1 MNWIINYLIE
11 MRVLIALLLI
21 TVGIAFVSCD
31 SNQQS
36 GYLAAK
42 KNVKKETVGKS
53 MEKVNRYLL
62 EAENKEIDGYVRR
75 HRWKMKTTGTGLR
88 YEVYKQGT
96 GQTVKKGDHV
106 VLNYKTFL
114 INGNLIYTSDV
125 LGKKVFEVGHGGV
138 ERGLEEAILFLHKG
152 DKAHVILPSHL
163 AFGLNGDGDRI
174 PKRAIVIYDVELI
187 DIK

>member
-11 MRVLIALLLI
+11 MRVLIVSLLI
-21 TVGIAFVSCD
+21 TVGIVFVSCD

-36 GYLAAK
+36 GYLAKK
-42 KNVKKETVGKS
+42 KNEKKESVGKS

-62 EAENKEIDGYVRR
+62 EAENKEIDDYVRR
-75 HRWKMKTTGTGLR
+75 HRWNMQTTGTGLR
-88 YEVYKQGT
+88 YDVYKPGP
-96 GQTVKKGDHV
+96 GSAVKKGDHV

-125 LGKKVFEVGHGGV
+125 LGPKVFEVGHGGV
-138 ERGLEEAILFLHKG
+138 ERGLEEAILLLHKG
-152 DKAHVILPSHL
+152 DKAHIILPSHL
-163 AFGLNGDGDRI
+163 AYGLNGDGNRI

>member
-1 MNWIINYLIE
+1 
-11 MRVLIALLLI
+11 MRVIILSLLI
-21 TVGIAFVSCD
+21 TVGIVFVSCD

-36 GYLAAK
+36 GYLATK
-42 KNVKKETVGKS
+42 KSEKKETVGKS
-53 MEKVNRYLL
+53 LEKVNRYLL
-62 EAENKEIDGYVRR
+62 EAENKEIDNYVRR

-88 YEVYKQGT
+88 YEVYKQGN
-96 GQTVKKGDHV
+96 GPAVKEGDHV
-106 VLNYKTFL
+106 VLNYRTFL

-125 LGKKVFEVGHGGV
+125 LGPKVFEVGHGGV
-138 ERGLEEAILFLHKG
+138 ERGLEEAILFLRKG

-163 AFGLNGDGDRI
+163 AFGLNGDGNKI